1 MDIEKTVKELEK
13 SGKADKLKAM
23 ANSSDAKKLS
33 SMLDTKA
40 VEAAVRS
47 GDGSAMQDILRQV
60 LNTAEGRNLAKRI
73 SDAMK

>member
-13 SGKADKLKAM
+13 SGKAEKLKAM
-23 ANSSDAKKLS
+23 ANSSDAKKLN

-47 GDGSAMQDILRQV
+47 GDGGAIQDILRQV
-60 LNTAEGRNLAKRI
+60 LSTEEGKNLAKRI